1 MTAARSPILAMT
13 IAALVLLA
21 EAVGL
26 VAYKRHQEQVR
37 ADTIALKA
45 QEKVLQNA
53 LEARAKLDA
62 LLAELE
68 RLDEEIRRMPF
79 PSQIDPS
86 ERKQLRRQL
95 KQLRIERRELND
107 MLIVPALRVVR

>member
-1 MTAARSPILAMT
+1 MPARKPL
-13 IAALVLLA
+13 
-21 EAVGL
+21 GL
-26 VAYKRHQEQVR
+26 VPHLVVNGAVQAIDFYKK
-37 ADTIALKA
+37 ALGA
-45 QEKVLQNA
+45 
-53 LEARAKLDA
+53 
-62 LLAELE
+62 
-68 RLDEEIRRMPF
+68 EEIRRMPF